1 MGVVVVE
8 ARGLGLRTS
17 RGWVFRGVDLA
28 VKAGELHAIV
38 GAPGSGRTSLLLAL
52 ANRFPT
58 SEGQLELRA
67 AAALGQVAGVH
78 EPDPELTV
86 AEHISE
92 RLSLLGRRADRAG
105 PTALRPG
112 AAGELPAAEIADK
125 AETESQA
132 EAESQAEGQAEVEGQ
147 AEAEAD
153 AEVEGQAEVEDQ
165 AGGGGRGAPDRRST
179 GRRGF
184 FGYGTVGGRPAGR
197 RGSPRQGRREA
208 VAAVIEGA
216 GLGTDVPLDPASRGR
231 DLTPVQ
237 RQILGLVLATLAGP
251 GLILADDIDAGTD
264 GADRALLWD
273 LLGRLTDRGI
283 AVVVTAREV
292 EAHAPSI
299 VHRLGPP
306 ETAVAVGAAADQ
318 DTEVN

>member
-1 MGVVVVE
+1 MVE

-28 VKAGELHAIV
+28 VNAGELHAIV

-92 RLSLLGRRADRAG
+92 RLSLLGRRVDRAG

-112 AAGELPAAEIADK
+112 AAGELPAAELADAAGAGAGAGAG
-125 AETESQA
+125 AEV
-132 EAESQAEGQAEVEGQ
+132 EVEGQ
-147 AEAEAD
+147 A
-153 AEVEGQAEVEDQ
+153 
-165 AGGGGRGAPDRRST
+165 GGRGGPDRRST

-184 FGYGTVGGRPAGR
+184 FGCGAVGGRRVGR
-197 RGSPRQGRREA
+197 RRSPRQGRRDA

-251 GLILADDIDAGTD
+251 GLILADDIDAGAD

-273 LLGRLTDRGI
+273 LIGRLTDRGI

-292 EAHAPSI
+292 EAHSPSI

-306 ETAVAVGAAADQ
+306 ETAVVVGAAADQ
-318 DTEVN
+318 DTEVNR